1 MKNDND
7 IVGRMQR
14 LFDLW
19 GKFDRVY
26 FKILHRWNLSYN
38 AYLVLEELYHHPEG
52 LEPAAVADQLSIP
65 RQTMTFVLDS
75 LEREGR
81 LERLPQARLAHP
93 GRAGIRPGG
102 GRNDF
107 RERAH
112 RHGSPD
118 FRRAGAAARHVRA
131 APARLRNLFPCRKIA
146 PGFHRKCG
154 TLPDSVK
161 KRDKIRIPSCFFRES
176 PP

>member
-52 LEPAAVADQLSIP
+52 LEPAAVAD
-65 RQTMTFVLDS
+65 S

-81 LERLPQARLAHP
+81 LERLPHPADRRRKLVSLTPAGREFAREVVETIFEKERIAMEVLTSEEQEQLLAMY
-93 GRAGIRPGG
+93 GRLQ
-102 GRNDF
+102 
-107 RERAH
+107 
-112 RHGSPD
+112 HGFETS
-118 FRRAGAAARHVRA
+118 FLAE
-131 APARLRNLFPCRKIA
+131 K
-146 PGFHRKCG
+146 
-154 TLPDSVK
+154 
-161 KRDKIRIPSCFFRES
+161 
-176 PP
+176 

>member
-81 LERLPQARLAHP
+81 L
-93 GRAGIRPGG
+93 GAGCRIRPTARRKLVSLTPA
-102 GRNDF
+102 GREF
-107 RERAH
+107 AGRWSKRFSRKSA
-112 RHGSPD
+112 SPW
-118 FRRAGAAARHVRA
+118 
-131 APARLRNLFPCRKIA
+131 K
-146 PGFHRKCG
+146 
-154 TLPDSVK
+154 S
-161 KRDKIRIPSCFFRES
+161 
-176 PP
+176 

>member
-65 RQTMTFVLDS
+65 RQTMTFVLENS
-75 LEREGR
+75 AGLS
-81 LERLPQARLAHP
+81 PQMRHASR
-93 GRAGIRPGG
+93 
-102 GRNDF
+102 F
-107 RERAH
+107 R
-112 RHGSPD
+112 
-118 FRRAGAAARHVRA
+118 
-131 APARLRNLFPCRKIA
+131 
-146 PGFHRKCG
+146 
-154 TLPDSVK
+154 K
-161 KRDKIRIPSCFFRES
+161 KTR
-176 PP
+176 

>member
-65 RQTMTFVLDS
+65 RQTMTCLLYTSD
-75 LEREGR
+75 
-81 LERLPQARLAHP
+81 
-93 GRAGIRPGG
+93 
-102 GRNDF
+102 
-107 RERAH
+107 
-112 RHGSPD
+112 
-118 FRRAGAAARHVRA
+118 AADE
-131 APARLRNLFPCRKIA
+131 L
-146 PGFHRKCG
+146 
-154 TLPDSVK
+154 
-161 KRDKIRIPSCFFRES
+161 
-176 PP
+176 

>member
-38 AYLVLEELYHHPEG
+38 AYLVLEELDHHPEG

-81 LERLPQARLAHP
+81 LERLPHPADRRRKLVSLTPAGREFAREVVETIFEKERIAMEVLTSEEQEQLLAMY
-93 GRAGIRPGG
+93 GRLQ
-102 GRNDF
+102 
-107 RERAH
+107 
-112 RHGSPD
+112 HGFETS
-118 FRRAGAAARHVRA
+118 FLAE
-131 APARLRNLFPCRKIA
+131 K
-146 PGFHRKCG
+146 
-154 TLPDSVK
+154 
-161 KRDKIRIPSCFFRES
+161 
-176 PP
+176 

>member
-1 MKNDND
+1 MKENSSD

-26 FKILHRWNLSYN
+26 FKILHRWSLSYN

-81 LERLPQARLAHP
+81 LERLPHP
-93 GRAGIRPGG
+93 GDRRRKLVALTPL
-102 GRNDF
+102 GRKFAHTVVDTIF
-107 RERAH
+107 EKERAAMEVLT
-112 RHGSPD
+112 PEEQEQLL
-118 FRRAGAAARHVRA
+118 AMYE
-131 APARLRNLFPCRKIA
+131 RLQR
-146 PGFHRKCG
+146 GFEQSFSK
-154 TLPDSVK
+154 
-161 KRDKIRIPSCFFRES
+161 E
-176 PP
+176 

>member
-75 LEREGR
+75 LEREV
-81 LERLPQARLAHP
+81 LECLDALMPCRIRPTAAASSSRSP
-93 GRAGIRPGG
+93 RPGG
-102 GRNDF
+102 NSPGRWSKRF
-107 RERAH
+107 SRKSA
-112 RHGSPD
+112 SPW
-118 FRRAGAAARHVRA
+118 
-131 APARLRNLFPCRKIA
+131 K
-146 PGFHRKCG
+146 
-154 TLPDSVK
+154 S
-161 KRDKIRIPSCFFRES
+161 
-176 PP
+176 

>member
-52 LEPAAVADQLSIP
+52 LEPAAVAD
-65 RQTMTFVLDS
+65 
-75 LEREGR
+75 
-81 LERLPQARLAHP
+81 
-93 GRAGIRPGG
+93 IR
-102 GRNDF
+102 
-107 RERAH
+107 H
-112 RHGSPD
+112 VSPD
-118 FRRAGAAARHVRA
+118 MASWQISTETRQK
-131 APARLRNLFPCRKIA
+131 RK
-146 PGFHRKCG
+146 RW
-154 TLPDSVK
+154 
-161 KRDKIRIPSCFFRES
+161 KRWPI
-176 PP
+176 

>member
-75 LEREGR
+75 LEREDR
-81 LERLPQARLAHP
+81 LDRPDGNSP
-93 GRAGIRPGG
+93 GRWSKRFSRKSA
-102 GRNDF
+102 
-107 RERAH
+107 
-112 RHGSPD
+112 SPW
-118 FRRAGAAARHVRA
+118 
-131 APARLRNLFPCRKIA
+131 K
-146 PGFHRKCG
+146 
-154 TLPDSVK
+154 S
-161 KRDKIRIPSCFFRES
+161 
-176 PP
+176 